1 MSKPA
6 TILVVDDE
14 APIRKLVDSYLRSEG
29 WNVLTAT
36 NGQEAI
42 ESVRSHQPDLVVL
55 DILMPQV
62 DGIEALREIR
72 TFSNVY
78 VIMLTARAEETDKLI
93 GLAVGADDYLTKPFS
108 PRELVARI
116 KAVLRRPR
124 LPPSTD
130 RTVLERGSL
139 EIDPERRSVRIHGD
153 SKDLT
158 TLEFDLLVAL
168 AEHPGRVFSRR
179 QLLESVWGWDYYG
192 DERVVDVHIRNVRKA
207 LGDDAADPRWIGT
220 VRGVGYRFIGEEP

>member
-1 MSKPA
+1 MSNPV

-14 APIRKLVDSYLRSEG
+14 SPIRKLLDSYLRAEG

-36 NGQEAI
+36 NGNEAI
-42 ESVRSHQPDLVVL
+42 EYVRSHQPDLVVL

-62 DGIEALREIR
+62 DGIEALRQIR

-78 VIMLTARAEETDKLI
+78 VIMLTARSEETDKLI

-124 LPPSTD
+124 LPADTD
-130 RTVLERGSL
+130 QTVLERGNV
-139 EIDPERRSVRIHGD
+139 EIDPERRSVRVHGE
-153 SKDLT
+153 SKDMT

-168 AEHPGRVFSRR
+168 AEQPGRVFSRR
-179 QLLESVWGWDYYG
+179 QLLERVWGWDYYG
-192 DERVVDVHIRNVRKA
+192 DERVVDVHIRNLRKA
-207 LGDDAADPRWIGT
+207 LGDNATDPLWIGT